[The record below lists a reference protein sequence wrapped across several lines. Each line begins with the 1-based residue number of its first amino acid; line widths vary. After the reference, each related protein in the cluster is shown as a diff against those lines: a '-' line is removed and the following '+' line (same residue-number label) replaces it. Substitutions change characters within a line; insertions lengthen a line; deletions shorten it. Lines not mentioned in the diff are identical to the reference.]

1 MNSSQTDAKLKE
13 EWRKTRAGVMKR
25 CDERI
30 KKVGYAKFFFFSFTE
45 FIKEENANKD
55 LVY

>member
-25 CDERI
+25 CDEKI
-30 KKVGYAKFFFFSFTE
+30 KKVGYAKFFFFLHNSLKKTKQTK
-45 FIKEENANKD
+45 I
-55 LVY
+55 